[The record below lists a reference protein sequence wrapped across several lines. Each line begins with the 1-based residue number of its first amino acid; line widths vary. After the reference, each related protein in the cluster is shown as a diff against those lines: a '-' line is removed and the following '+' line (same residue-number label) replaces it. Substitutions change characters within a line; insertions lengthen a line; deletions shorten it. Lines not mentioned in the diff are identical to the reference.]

1 MSVGKIISFINFY
14 IQITERDIM
23 AKYRKNKI
31 DGAFVEECAQII
43 REIKDPRVSGVML
56 TVMNADVSADLKF
69 AKVYYSVYG
78 ECDDKELAKG
88 LKSAA
93 PFVRSQLA
101 QRLNLRITPEIT
113 FIRDEGVK
121 HGAEIAAL
129 LKSIAADLKDDDE
142 DAEENDDE

>member
-1 MSVGKIISFINFY
+1 
-14 IQITERDIM
+14 M

-43 REIKDPRVSGVML
+43 REVKDPRVSGVML

-69 AKVYYSVYG
+69 AKIYYSVLG
-78 ECDDKELAKG
+78 ECDDKELSKG

-93 PFVRSQLA
+93 PFIRSQLA
-101 QRLNLRITPEIT
+101 QRLNMRITPELT

-121 HGAEIAAL
+121 HGAQIAAI
-129 LKSIAADLKDDDE
+129 LKSIEADLADDE
-142 DAEENDDE
+142 DTAEDEADE

>member
-1 MSVGKIISFINFY
+1 
-14 IQITERDIM
+14 M

-43 REIKDPRVSGVML
+43 REVKDPRVSSVML

-69 AKVYYSVYG
+69 AKIYYSVFG
-78 ECDDKELAKG
+78 ECDEKELARG

-101 QRLNLRITPEIT
+101 QRLNMRITPELT
-113 FIRDEGVK
+113 FIRDDGVE
-121 HGAEIAAL
+121 HGAKISAI
-129 LKSIAADLKDDDE
+129 LKTIESDLTDENDEEDDDE
-142 DAEENDDE
+142 

>member
-1 MSVGKIISFINFY
+1 
-14 IQITERDIM
+14 M

-31 DGAFVEECAQII
+31 DGAFTEECARLV
-43 REIKDPRVSGVML
+43 REIKDPRVSDVMI
-56 TVMNADVSADLKF
+56 TVMSSDVSADLKF

-93 PFVRSQLA
+93 PFVRARLA
-101 QRLNLRITPEIT
+101 ERLNLRITPEIT

-121 HGAEIAAL
+121 HGAEIAAI
-129 LKSIAADLKDDDE
+129 LKTLSFSDDSGESDK
-142 DAEENDDE
+142 ENDDE